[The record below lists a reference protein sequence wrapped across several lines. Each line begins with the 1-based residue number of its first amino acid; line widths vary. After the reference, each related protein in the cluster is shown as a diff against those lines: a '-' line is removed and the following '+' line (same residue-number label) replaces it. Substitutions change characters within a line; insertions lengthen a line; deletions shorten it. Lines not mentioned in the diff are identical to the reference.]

1 MVDPESDLQE
11 LLTLA
16 QEVSSASRRAL
27 LLTVTDLFGER
38 PEVLTERERALM
50 SDILSKLLREVETA
64 VRRDLAAQLA
74 ERLETPQDLLLT
86 LANEETELVRPA
98 LMKSEVLHDPEL
110 IEIVVHR
117 TLQHQLAIA
126 MRRMASAEA
135 ADGLLESN
143 DTDVIKALLE
153 DPNPEV
159 SEATMDYLVEES
171 RRVDSYQE
179 PLVKRES
186 LNPKLAR
193 QLNLWVAAALRSHIL
208 DRFDVDPVLLD
219 DLLLAVVQHLA
230 PDDALA
236 NAGGAK
242 AGGAG
247 RDQGPRPGPA
257 EALAAQLDAQ
267 TKITPQRMIHILRDG
282 EVSLFEAVLGRMTG
296 LEPPRL
302 QRVLY
307 DSGGRSL
314 AIVCRATGIEKP
326 VFASLFLLSRKGR
339 PSEKVGDPQEVAQV
353 MALFDRIDP
362 EAAKHV
368 LRLWQ
373 REWAYQDAIDQ
384 I

>member
-16 QEVSSASRRAL
+16 QEISSASRRAL
-27 LLTVTDLFGER
+27 LSTVTDLFGER

-50 SDILSKLLREVETA
+50 SDILSKLLREVEIA
-64 VRRDLAAQLA
+64 LRRDLAARLA
-74 ERLETPQDLLLT
+74 ERPDTPEALLLV
-86 LANEETELVRPA
+86 LAKEETELARPA

-110 IEIVVHR
+110 IEIVAHR

-135 ADGLLESN
+135 ADGLLEGK

-153 DPNPEV
+153 DPSPEV

-186 LNPKLAR
+186 LNPRLAR
-193 QLNLWVAAALRSHIL
+193 RLNLWVAAALRFHL
-208 DRFDVDPVLLD
+208 LERFGLDPVLLD
-219 DLLLAVVQHLA
+219 DLLLAVVRHLA
-230 PDDALA
+230 PDDAKA
-236 NAGGAK
+236 AAGEDDSD
-242 AGGAG
+242 
-247 RDQGPRPGPA
+247 RGPRPGAA
-257 EALAAQLDAQ
+257 EALAAQMDAQ
-267 TKITPQRMIHILRDG
+267 TQITPQRLIHILRDG

-362 EAAKHV
+362 EAARHV
-368 LRLWQ
+368 LRLW
-373 REWAYQDAIDQ
+373 RRDWAYQDAIDQ

>member
-1 MVDPESDLQE
+1 MVDPDSDLQE

-27 LLTVTDLFGER
+27 LSTVTDLFGER

-50 SDILSKLLREVETA
+50 SDILSKLLREVEIA
-64 VRRDLAAQLA
+64 LRRDLAARFA
-74 ERLETPQDLLLT
+74 ERPDTPEELLLV

-135 ADGLLESN
+135 ADGLLEGN
-143 DTDVIKALLE
+143 NTDVIKALLE
-153 DPNPEV
+153 DPSPEV
-159 SEATMDYLVEES
+159 SKATMDYLVEES

-186 LNPKLAR
+186 LNPRLAR
-193 QLNLWVAAALRSHIL
+193 QLNLWVAAALRSHL
-208 DRFDVDPVLLD
+208 LERFGLDPVLLD
-219 DLLLAVVQHLA
+219 DLLLAVVRHLA
-230 PDDALA
+230 PADVEPE
-236 NAGGAK
+236 AGGDDPD
-242 AGGAG
+242 
-247 RDQGPRPGPA
+247 RGPRRGPA
-257 EALAAQLDAQ
+257 EALAAQMDAQ
-267 TKITPQRMIHILRDG
+267 TEITPQRMIHILRDG

-339 PSEKVGDPQEVAQV
+339 PSEKVSDPQEVAQV

-362 EAAKHV
+362 EAARHV
-368 LRLWQ
+368 MRLWQ
-373 REWAYQDAIDQ
+373 RDWAYQDAIDQ

>member
-16 QEVSSASRRAL
+16 QEISSASRRAL
-27 LLTVTDLFGER
+27 LSTVTDLFGER

-50 SDILSKLLREVETA
+50 SDILSKLLREVEIA
-64 VRRDLAAQLA
+64 LRRDLAARLA
-74 ERLETPQDLLLT
+74 ERPDTPEALLLV
-86 LANEETELVRPA
+86 LAKEETELARPA
-98 LMKSEVLHDPEL
+98 LMRSEVLHDPEL
-110 IEIVVHR
+110 IEILAHR

-135 ADGLLESN
+135 ADGLLEGK

-153 DPNPEV
+153 DPSPEV

-186 LNPKLAR
+186 LNPRLAR
-193 QLNLWVAAALRSHIL
+193 RLNLWVAAALRFHL
-208 DRFDVDPVLLD
+208 LERFGLDPVLLD
-219 DLLLAVVQHLA
+219 DLLLAVVRHLA
-230 PDDALA
+230 PDDAKA
-236 NAGGAK
+236 AAGEDDSD
-242 AGGAG
+242 
-247 RDQGPRPGPA
+247 RGPRPGAA
-257 EALAAQLDAQ
+257 EALAAQMDAQ
-267 TKITPQRMIHILRDG
+267 TQITPQRLIHILRDG

-362 EAAKHV
+362 EAARHV
-368 LRLWQ
+368 LRLW
-373 REWAYQDAIDQ
+373 RRDWAYQDAIDQ

>member
-16 QEVSSASRRAL
+16 QEISSASRRAL
-27 LLTVTDLFGER
+27 LSTVTDLFGER

-50 SDILSKLLREVETA
+50 SDILSKLLREVEIA
-64 VRRDLAAQLA
+64 LRRDLAARLA
-74 ERLETPQDLLLT
+74 ERPDTPEALLLV
-86 LANEETELVRPA
+86 LAKEETELARPA
-98 LMKSEVLHDPEL
+98 LMRSEVLHDPEL
-110 IEIVVHR
+110 IEIVAHR

-135 ADGLLESN
+135 ADGLLEGK

-153 DPNPEV
+153 DPSPEV

-186 LNPKLAR
+186 LNPRLAR
-193 QLNLWVAAALRSHIL
+193 RLNLWVAAALRFHL
-208 DRFDVDPVLLD
+208 LERFGLDPVLLD
-219 DLLLAVVQHLA
+219 DLLLAVVRHLA
-230 PDDALA
+230 PDDAEA
-236 NAGGAK
+236 AAGEDDSD
-242 AGGAG
+242 
-247 RDQGPRPGPA
+247 RGPRPGAA
-257 EALAAQLDAQ
+257 EALAAQMDAQ
-267 TKITPQRMIHILRDG
+267 TQITPQRLIHILRDG

-362 EAAKHV
+362 EAARHV
-368 LRLWQ
+368 LRLW
-373 REWAYQDAIDQ
+373 RRDWAYQDAIDQ

>member
-1 MVDPESDLQE
+1 MVDPDSDLQE
-11 LLTLA
+11 LLKLA
-16 QEVSSASRRAL
+16 QEISTASRRAL
-27 LLTVTDLFGER
+27 LSTVTDLFGER

-50 SDILSKLLREVETA
+50 SDILSKLLREVEIA

-74 ERLETPQDLLLT
+74 ETPDMPQNLLLALGKEDT
-86 LANEETELVRPA
+86 DLVCST
-98 LMKSEVLHDPEL
+98 LMKAEVLHDPDL

-126 MRRMASAEA
+126 MRRLASAET

-143 DTDVIKALLE
+143 NADVIKTLLE
-153 DPNPEV
+153 DPNPKV

-186 LNPKLAR
+186 LSPELAR
-193 QLNLWVAAALRSHIL
+193 RLNLWVAAALRTCIL
-208 DRFDVDPVLLD
+208 ERFDVDPVRLD
-219 DLLLAVVQHLA
+219 DLLLKVVEHLGPEEPGQDPVRIRWRGA
-230 PDDALA
+230 ADTLA
-236 NAGGAK
+236 S
-242 AGGAG
+242 
-247 RDQGPRPGPA
+247 R
-257 EALAAQLDAQ
+257 LDSETQA
-267 TKITPQRMIHILRDG
+267 TPQRLINILRDG

-302 QRVLY
+302 QRVIY
-307 DSGGRSL
+307 ESGGRGL

-339 PSEKVGDPQEVAQV
+339 PSEKVSDPQEVAQV

-362 EAAKHV
+362 DAAKHV
-368 LRLWQ
+368 LQWWR
-373 REWAYQDAIDQ
+373 RDWAYQDAIDQ

>member
-11 LLTLA
+11 LLRLA
-16 QEVSSASRRAL
+16 QEISSAGRRAL
-27 LLTVTDLFGER
+27 LATVSDLFGER

-50 SDILSKLLREVETA
+50 SDILGKLLREVETA

-74 ERLETPQDLLLT
+74 ERPDTPQELLLT
-86 LANEETELVRPA
+86 LANEETELIRPA
-98 LMKSEVLHDPEL
+98 LMRSAVLHDPEL
-110 IEIVVHR
+110 IEVVVHR

-135 ADGLLESN
+135 ADGLIEGN
-143 DTDVIKALLE
+143 NTDVIKALLE
-153 DPNPEV
+153 DQDPKV
-159 SEATMDYLVEES
+159 AEATMDYLVEES

-186 LNPKLAR
+186 LSPDLNR
-193 QLNLWVAAALRSHIL
+193 QLSVWVAAALRSHL
-208 DRFDVDPVLLD
+208 LERFDLDPVLLD
-219 DLLLAVVQHLA
+219 DLLLAVLGHLA
-230 PDDALA
+230 PEGAPEA
-236 NAGGAK
+236 AEPEPRGGA
-242 AGGAG
+242 AA
-247 RDQGPRPGPA
+247 
-257 EALAAQLDAQ
+257 ALAAQLDAQ
-267 TKITPQRMIHILRDG
+267 AEVTPQKMIHILRDG

-307 DSGGRSL
+307 DPGGRSL
-314 AIVCRATGIEKP
+314 AIVCRATGIEKA

-339 PSEKVGDPQEVAQV
+339 PSEKVTDPQEVAQV

-362 EAAKHV
+362 NAAKQV

-373 REWAYQDAIDQ
+373 RDWAYQDAVDQ

>member
-1 MVDPESDLQE
+1 MVDPDSDLQE

-27 LLTVTDLFGER
+27 LSTVTDLFGER

-50 SDILSKLLREVETA
+50 SDILSKLLREVEIA
-64 VRRDLAAQLA
+64 LRRDLAARFA
-74 ERLETPQDLLLT
+74 ERPDTPEELLLV

-135 ADGLLESN
+135 ADGLLEGN
-143 DTDVIKALLE
+143 NTDVIKALLE
-153 DPNPEV
+153 DPSPEV
-159 SEATMDYLVEES
+159 SKATMDYLVEES

-186 LNPKLAR
+186 LNPRLAR
-193 QLNLWVAAALRSHIL
+193 QLNLWVAAALRSHL
-208 DRFDVDPVLLD
+208 LERFGLDPVLLD
-219 DLLLAVVQHLA
+219 DLLLAVVRHLA
-230 PDDALA
+230 PDDAEPE
-236 NAGGAK
+236 AGGE
-242 AGGAG
+242 
-247 RDQGPRPGPA
+247 DSDPGPRCGPA
-257 EALAAQLDAQ
+257 EALAAQMDAQ
-267 TKITPQRMIHILRDG
+267 TEITPQRMIHILRDG

-339 PSEKVGDPQEVAQV
+339 PSEKVSDPQEVAQV

-362 EAAKHV
+362 EAARHV
-368 LRLWQ
+368 MRLWQ
-373 REWAYQDAIDQ
+373 RDWAYQDAIDQ

>member
-1 MVDPESDLQE
+1 MVDPDSDLQE
-11 LLTLA
+11 LLKLA
-16 QEVSSASRRAL
+16 REISTASRRAL
-27 LLTVTDLFGER
+27 LSTVTDLFGER

-50 SDILSKLLREVETA
+50 SDILSKLLREVEIA

-74 ERLETPQDLLLT
+74 EKPDTPQDLLLILGKEDT
-86 LANEETELVRPA
+86 DLVRSA
-98 LMKSEVLHDPEL
+98 LMKAEVLHDPEL

-135 ADGLLESN
+135 ADGLIESN
-143 DTDVIKALLE
+143 NSDVIKTLLE
-153 DPNPEV
+153 DPNPKV

-186 LNPKLAR
+186 LSPELAR
-193 QLNLWVAAALRSHIL
+193 RLNLWVAAALRTCIL
-208 DRFDVDPVLLD
+208 ERFDVDPVRLD
-219 DLLLAVVQHLA
+219 DLLLKVVEHLGPEEPGQDPVRIRWRGA
-230 PDDALA
+230 ADTLA
-236 NAGGAK
+236 S
-242 AGGAG
+242 
-247 RDQGPRPGPA
+247 R
-257 EALAAQLDAQ
+257 LDSETQA
-267 TKITPQRMIHILRDG
+267 TPQRLINILRDG

-302 QRVLY
+302 QRVIY
-307 DSGGRSL
+307 ESGGRGL

-339 PSEKVGDPQEVAQV
+339 PSEKVTDPQEVAQV

-362 EAAKHV
+362 EAAKQI

-373 REWAYQDAIDQ
+373 RDWAYQDAIDQ

>member
-1 MVDPESDLQE
+1 MVDPDSDLQE
-11 LLTLA
+11 LLKLA
-16 QEVSSASRRAL
+16 REISTASRRAL
-27 LLTVTDLFGER
+27 LSTVTDLFGER

-50 SDILSKLLREVETA
+50 SDILSKLLREVEIA

-74 ERLETPQDLLLT
+74 EKPDTPQDLLLI
-86 LANEETELVRPA
+86 LDKEETDLVRSA
-98 LMKSEVLHDPEL
+98 LMKAEVLHDPEL

-135 ADGLLESN
+135 ADGLIESN
-143 DTDVIKALLE
+143 NSDVIKTLLE
-153 DPNPEV
+153 DPNPKV

-186 LNPKLAR
+186 LTRELAR
-193 QLNLWVAAALRSHIL
+193 RLNLWVAAALRSYIL
-208 DRFDVDPVLLD
+208 DRFDIDPVELD
-219 DLLLAVVQHLA
+219 DLLLKVVQHLG
-230 PDDALA
+230 PDEAVSDPVRVQRR
-236 NAGGAK
+236 GA
-242 AGGAG
+242 A
-247 RDQGPRPGPA
+247 DT
-257 EALAAQLDAQ
+257 LAARLDPQ
-267 TKITPQRMIHILRDG
+267 TQAAPQRLIHILRDG

-302 QRVLY
+302 QRVVY
-307 DSGGRSL
+307 ESGGRGL
-314 AIVCRATGIEKP
+314 AIICRATGIEKP

-339 PSEKVGDPQEVAQV
+339 PSEKVTDPQEVAQV
-353 MALFDRIDP
+353 MALFDRIDSD
-362 EAAKHV
+362 AAKQV

-373 REWAYQDAIDQ
+373 RDWAYQDAIDQ

>member
-11 LLTLA
+11 LLELA
-16 QEVSSASRRAL
+16 RDVSAASRRAL
-27 LLTVTDLFGER
+27 LSTVTDLFGER

-50 SDILSKLLREVETA
+50 SDILSKLLREVEIA

-74 ERLETPQDLLLT
+74 EGPDPPQELPPA
-86 LANEETELVRPA
+86 LASEETELVRP
-98 LMKSEVLHDPEL
+98 LLVRTTLLHDPEL
-110 IEIVVHR
+110 IEVVAHR

-135 ADGLLESN
+135 GDGLLEGS

-153 DPNPEV
+153 DPNPKV
-159 SEATMDYLVEES
+159 AEATMDYLVEES

-186 LNPKLAR
+186 LKPALAR
-193 QLNLWVAAALRSHIL
+193 RLTLWVAAALRSHLLERADL
-208 DRFDVDPVLLD
+208 DPILLD
-219 DLLLAVVQHLA
+219 DLLLAVVGHLA
-230 PDDALA
+230 PRDEAREPGRGAAGALA
-236 NAGGAK
+236 EKLGEEG
-242 AGGAG
+242 
-247 RDQGPRPGPA
+247 
-257 EALAAQLDAQ
+257 QL
-267 TKITPQRMIHILRDG
+267 TPQRMIHILRDG

-307 DSGGRSL
+307 DRGGRSL

-326 VFASLFLLSRKGR
+326 SFASLFLLSRKGR
-339 PSEKVGDPQEVAQV
+339 PSEKVTDPQEVAQV

-362 EAAKHV
+362 EAARYV
-368 LRLWQ
+368 MRLWQ
-373 REWAYQDAIDQ
+373 RDWAYQDAIDQ

>member
-1 MVDPESDLQE
+1 MVDPESDLQV
-11 LLTLA
+11 LLKLA
-16 QEVSSASRRAL
+16 QEISTASRRAL
-27 LLTVTDLFGER
+27 LSTVSDLFGER

-74 ERLETPQDLLLT
+74 EKPDTPQDLLLN
-86 LANEETELVRPA
+86 LAKEETDLVRRA
-98 LMKSEVLHDPEL
+98 LMKAEVLHDPEL

-135 ADGLLESN
+135 ADGLLEGN
-143 DTDVIKALLE
+143 NADVIKTLLE
-153 DPNPEV
+153 DPNPKV

-186 LNPKLAR
+186 LNPELAR
-193 QLNLWVAAALRSHIL
+193 RLYLWAAAALRSHIL
-208 DRFDVDPVLLD
+208 DLFDIDPVQLD
-219 DLLLAVVQHLA
+219 DLLLEVVQHLG
-230 PDDALA
+230 PDETRSDAVRA
-236 NAGGAK
+236 QRRGA
-242 AGGAG
+242 A
-247 RDQGPRPGPA
+247 DT
-257 EALAAQLDAQ
+257 LAAQLDVQAQ
-267 TKITPQRMIHILRDG
+267 AKPQRLIHILRDG

-307 DSGGRSL
+307 EPEGRGL

-339 PSEKVGDPQEVAQV
+339 PSEKVTDPQEVAQV
-353 MALFDRIDP
+353 MALFDRIDSD
-362 EAAKHV
+362 AAKHV

-373 REWAYQDAIDQ
+373 RDWAYQDAIDQ